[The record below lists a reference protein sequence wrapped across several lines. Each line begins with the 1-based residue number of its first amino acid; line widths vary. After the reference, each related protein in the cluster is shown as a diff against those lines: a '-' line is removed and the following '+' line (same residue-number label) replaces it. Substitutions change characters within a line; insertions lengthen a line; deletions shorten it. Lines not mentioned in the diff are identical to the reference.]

1 MRYHLSANGS
11 ELEVTLKPLVGAS
24 APATGHGVT
33 ACLKG
38 EGVELQ
44 RDLLLIPGLVQSL
57 QEDGSLRRLAYT
69 GGVRRSDSCSFF
81 YKGRLREVVSVGG
94 VGGRVE
100 GSQSEGSV
108 SAPMNGQVV
117 KVLKRAGDEV
127 QDGEVILILEAMKM
141 ENEVTAPTSGVLV
154 EVLIEPG
161 ETVTPG
167 QPLFT
172 IEPTEQG

>member
-1 MRYHLSANGS
+1 MIAR
-11 ELEVTLKPLVGAS
+11 
-24 APATGHGVT
+24 
-33 ACLKG
+33 LKG

-44 RDLLLIPGLVQSL
+44 RELLLAPGLVRSL

-69 GGVRRSDSCSFF
+69 GGVRKSDSCTFF
-81 YKGRLREVVSVGG
+81 YKGRLREVTSVGG

-100 GSQSEGSV
+100 GTQSEGSV

-117 KVLKRAGDEV
+117 KVHKKVGDLV
-127 QDGEVILILEAMKM
+127 GEGDVILILEAMKM
-141 ENEVTAPTSGVLV
+141 ENEVTAPIAGVLA
-154 EVLIEPG
+154 ELLSEPG

-172 IEPTEQG
+172 IEPAEQG